1 MKKVILKGFLIVV
14 LLLVV
19 VILLHVSG
27 FLAKDKKSN
36 HANVGMTTFANGKTD
51 LKILPYPVEGFNY
64 ESRYVYNE
72 FWIKKHYPNEGIIDT
87 LWKRWEKIENEI
99 PPEMDPLLKKIFPEK
114 IPDEMMVYIDVNSP
128 LDESS
133 DDEINKFLSSE
144 LKFSERVK
152 RNLHHT
158 TGRYFTDK
166 VGKDIKLMGNFRS
179 FWMSIESPALQ
190 NRSVGEI
197 INKKDK
203 KFNYPEM
210 VKYLKSISLYPEG
223 IDLKKRKATGGGTS
237 KGEKFVDGEILE
249 LKVDEVNKFPVLNRT
264 LKIILR
270 NNNKTI
276 RIACNMR
283 DWKPYK
289 KYHLKS
295 PEEAFIDAMNGRG
308 SFVSRSGSELEYAII
323 EDVKS
328 GKRKIVN
335 RSFRIFQDTVQDDM
349 IFYLAYW
356 EPRMGA
362 TGRYL
367 QPVYVLAYIYSN
379 TGEREPI
386 LIVPAIK
393 SEYVEK
399 KDAATLK

>member
-14 LLLVV
+14 LLLLAVV
-19 VILLHVSG
+19 MLNASGILT
-27 FLAKDKKSN
+27 KDKKEN
-36 HANVGMTTFANGKTD
+36 QNKVGMPTLNEGKTD

-72 FWIKKHYPNEGIIDT
+72 FWIY
-87 LWKRWEKIENEI
+87 KRGTIGSIWRQWEKIENEI

-114 IPDEMMVYIDVNSP
+114 IPDGMMVYIDVNSP

-133 DDEINKFLSSE
+133 DDQINKFLSSE
-144 LKFSERVK
+144 LKFSEQVK

-158 TGRYFTDK
+158 TGGYFIDMM
-166 VGKDIKLMGNFRS
+166 GKDIKFMGNFRS
-179 FWMSIESPALQ
+179 FWMNIDSPALQ
-190 NRSVGEI
+190 NIYVGEI

-210 VKYLKSISLYPEG
+210 VKYLKGISLYPEG
-223 IDLKKRKATGGGTS
+223 IDLKKRKATRGGTS

-283 DWKPYK
+283 DWKPYR
-289 KYHLKS
+289 KYPLKS

-308 SFVSRSGSELEYAII
+308 SFVSCSGSELEYAII

-335 RSFRIFQDTVQDDM
+335 RSLHMYQDTIQDDKV
-349 IFYLAYW
+349 FYLAYW

-362 TGRYL
+362 TGKYL
-367 QPVYVLAYIYSN
+367 QPVYVLAHIYSN
-379 TGEREPI
+379 TGEMEPI